1 MRDRIEIEKE
11 NIPYSFDILLGE
23 EEYELEINYNESA
36 NLFTVTLKK
45 EDEVL
50 VYNEPIIYGVPLF
63 TDCYDKA
70 FPALAIVPLD
80 ESGETDQVTYENFNE
95 TVFLVIDEEGE

>member
-1 MRDRIEIEKE
+1 MRNRMEIEKE

-23 EEYELEINYNESA
+23 EEFELEFNYNEA
-36 NLFTVTLKK
+36 ADLFTVTLKK

-50 VYNEPIIYGVPLF
+50 VYDEPIIYGVPLF
-63 TDCYDKA
+63 TDCYDA
-70 FPALAIVPLD
+70 SFPVLTIVPLD
-80 ESGETDQVTYENFNE
+80 ESGETDQVTYENFNK